1 MIDAQHAVQSLCAA
15 DPVLARLIGR
25 VGPFQAPSGS
35 ELSPFQALMSSVL
48 AQQVSRHAADAVRKR
63 VYELVPGSAVP
74 TARGV
79 AAVDDALLR
88 SAGVSGRKVAT
99 IKRLA
104 EAAIQG
110 TLPSR
115 ATLDTMDEGA
125 IRKALTAFK
134 GIGPWTVEMLLIFNL
149 GRPDVFPAGDLGVRR
164 GYKIAF
170 DLDELPSPAA
180 LLEHAEAWRPYR
192 TVAAWYLWRANEL

>member
-1 MIDAQHAVQSLCAA
+1 
-15 DPVLARLIGR
+15 
-25 VGPFQAPSGS
+25 
-35 ELSPFQALMSSVL
+35 MSSVL